1 MLGARWMVNGYISSD
16 RLLSE
21 FSKVLRR
28 HYPAETTVGVN
39 GSAVAVRLTHGESRS
54 NEGLGYDIVPCFRL
68 QPDDASELFFYLMP
82 DGNNGW
88 LRTNPRVDTY
98 VADELQNFHN
108 GLYRKVIKIVKYWNQ
123 NHFWNTFKSYYIELA
138 ISLRFLE
145 LKSAGSPIQ
154 SISVGVHL
162 AFEALRAAAL
172 AGDLTSFIKNAP
184 AVKAP
189 DMHALSHRYLD
200 SVHLIMAE
208 AVSREFA
215 GRTADAVA
223 NWAIVFGNSFPS

>member
-1 MLGARWMVNGYISSD
+1 
-16 RLLSE
+16 
-21 FSKVLRR
+21 VLKR

-39 GSAVAVRLTHGESRS
+39 GCAVAVRLTHGESS
-54 NEGLGYDIVPCFRL
+54 LNEGLGYDIVPCFRL

-88 LRTNPRVDTY
+88 IRTNPRVDAY
-98 VADELQNFHN
+98 VADELQSFHD
-108 GLYRKVIKIVKYWNQ
+108 GLYRKVIKIVKHWNQ
-123 NHFWNTFKSYYIELA
+123 NQFWNTFKSYYIELA

-154 SISVGVHL
+154 SISVGVYV

-172 AGDLTSFIKNAP
+172 AGNLSSFIKNAP

-189 DMHALSHRYLD
+189 DMNTADHQYLD
-200 SVHLIMAE
+200 SIHSIMAE
-208 AVSREFA
+208 AVTREFA

-223 NWAIVFGNSFPS
+223 NWAIVLGSSFPS